1 MKIAWLQNNPFKNF
15 SSLIE
20 TLEDVGYDSV
30 LLTYS
35 STEPDNF
42 VMAINHLNNSTIK
55 YNIAVRPPTISPEYL
70 AMMIQAV
77 QEIHPGRLMINFV
90 SGDLYS
96 NENLNGIIYHDL
108 ILLSD
113 KSYRRK
119 YLSIFLDKLFDR
131 TVLKNIPEMMIG
143 SSSEDAIAACKK
155 HGLML
160 ALTYESFLDKKD
172 ILLAN
177 NINDVV
183 INLPVILRPS
193 VEEAKKAQSNI
204 LGPGDFGPKFLV
216 GNYQTLI
223 EKISELSGY
232 NIVSQIML
240 SCVENDNDD
249 LENHSQ
255 IKKALEALDV

>member
-1 MKIAWLQNNPFKNF
+1 MKISWMQNNPFNNF

-30 LLTYS
+30 LLTYNS
-35 STEPDNF
+35 NVADHF
-42 VMAINHLNNSTIK
+42 VKAINHLSNSTIK
-55 YNIAVRPPTISPEYL
+55 YNIAVRPHTISPEYL

-77 QEIHPGRLMINFV
+77 QEIHPGRLMINLV

-96 NENLNGIIYHDL
+96 NENLNGIVHHDL
-108 ILLSD
+108 VLLSD

-119 YLSIFLDKLFDR
+119 YLDIFIDKLFDR
-131 TVLKNIPEMMIG
+131 AVLKNIPEIMVG
-143 SSSEDAIAACKK
+143 SSSEDSMAACKK

-160 ALTYESFLDKKD
+160 ALTYESFLDKQD
-172 ILLAN
+172 TILAN
-177 NINDVV
+177 NINNVV

-193 VEEAKKAQSNI
+193 VKEAEEDQSNI

-216 GNYQTLI
+216 GNYQTLV

-240 SCVENDNDD
+240 ACVPNDD
-249 LENHSQ
+249 DLKNHSE
-255 IKKALEALDV
+255 IKKALEVLDV